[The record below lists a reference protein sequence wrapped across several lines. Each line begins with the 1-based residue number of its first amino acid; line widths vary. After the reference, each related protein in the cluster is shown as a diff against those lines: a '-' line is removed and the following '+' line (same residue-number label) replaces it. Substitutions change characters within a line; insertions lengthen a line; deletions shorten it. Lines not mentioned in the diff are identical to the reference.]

1 MPLLNAM
8 TAGADHEHHRQRS
21 RRALLWAVAGS
32 AGLLALAG
40 TIGGDAGLAQG
51 GGAGPRAS
59 EMLSRAAG
67 LMAAQRGILYQTG
80 RPVSLETWDADF
92 NASVAQANAEQVE
105 MPGGGSKTPLSEM
118 SEEMQKMYSEA
129 EALMSEVD
137 IELPFLNGTTEE
149 PKQETQDW
157 FSWVVRAHLP

>member
-1 MPLLNAM
+1 MRLTLP
-8 TAGADHEHHRQRS
+8 
-21 RRALLWAVAGS
+21 AVF
-32 AGLLALAG
+32 
-40 TIGGDAGLAQG
+40 QKC
-51 GGAGPRAS
+51 GPHQF
-59 EMLSRAAG
+59 G
-67 LMAAQRGILYQTG
+67 KH
-80 RPVSLETWDADF
+80 
-92 NASVAQANAEQVE
+92 AEQVE

-137 IELPFLNGTTEE
+137 SELPFLNGTTEE